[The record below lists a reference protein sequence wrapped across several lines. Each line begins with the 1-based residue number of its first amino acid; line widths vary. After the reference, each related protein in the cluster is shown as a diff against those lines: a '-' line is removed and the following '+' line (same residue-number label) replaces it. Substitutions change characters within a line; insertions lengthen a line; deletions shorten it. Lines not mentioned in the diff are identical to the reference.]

1 MIRWE
6 HLDTGTVPAGGELRL
21 MRRGDEDSIMAGP
34 IELMNSR
41 RSSSEVVLAE
51 MTCER
56 LKGIEA
62 PRILIGG
69 LGMGFTL
76 NAAREAL
83 GPKAQIVVAELVPA
97 VIAWAKGPL
106 GHIFG
111 DGLADPRV
119 TVRQGDVGPM
129 IAEAKTAWDAILM
142 DVDNGPEGLT
152 RPANE
157 RLYGRPMLAEARAAL
172 KPGGV
177 MSVWSAGPSRTFPGR
192 LREVGFDVEEIQAR
206 AHTKRRG
213 ARHVIWFATRPR

>member
-6 HLDTGTVPAGGELRL
+6 HLDTGAVPGGGELRL
-21 MRRGDEDSIMAGP
+21 MRRGDEYSIMAGP

-41 RSSSEVVLAE
+41 RSSSEFVLAE
-51 MTCER
+51 MTCAR
-56 LKGIEA
+56 LKAREA

-83 GPKAQIVVAELVPA
+83 GPRAEIVVAELVPS
-97 VIAWAKGPL
+97 VIAWASGPL
-106 GHIFG
+106 AHIFG
-111 DGLADPRV
+111 GALADQRV

-129 IAEAKTAWDAILM
+129 IAEAASAWHAILM

-157 RLYGRPMLAEARAAL
+157 RLYGRRVLAEARTAL
-172 KPGGV
+172 KPGGIL
-177 MSVWSAGPSRTFPGR
+177 SVWSAGPSRTFPGR
-192 LREVGFDVEEIQAR
+192 LREVGFDVEEVQAR

-213 ARHVIWFATRPR
+213 ARHVIWFATRPG